1 MDMSENA
8 LEAYEAENPA
18 AQKRNKALRDALR
31 ENHDQSAFFNKLS
44 DIQGSSLMER
54 QADMLPVSDLSN

>member
-44 DIQGSSLMER
+44 DI
-54 QADMLPVSDLSN
+54 